1 MKKKSGKFERREIL
15 PQFGTLHYS
24 LLYNEN
30 SAIHVSELFEPPYKP
45 TPLHTYLFVLLNI
58 IYLVCFKAHLTTH
71 CNFQKIAL
79 FTKLIDQSEST
90 ATSTT
95 SIGKPIMTQLR
106 MKNPA
111 ELMLGFTLIKYTV
124 NKMSGKHVGRTIS
137 GYKLSC
143 EEQVLHVSR

>member
-1 MKKKSGKFERREIL
+1 M
-15 PQFGTLHYS
+15 
-24 LLYNEN
+24 
-30 SAIHVSELFEPPYKP
+30 SELFEPPYKP
-45 TPLHTYLFVLLNI
+45 TPLHTYLFVLLNM

-79 FTKLIDQSEST
+79 ITKLIDQSEPT

-95 SIGKPIMTQLR
+95 SIGKPVMTQLW
-106 MKNPA
+106 MKIPG
-111 ELMLGFTLIKYTV
+111 ELMLGFTLIKHTV
-124 NKMSGKHVGRTIS
+124 NNMSGKHVGSRTIS

>member
-1 MKKKSGKFERREIL
+1 MKTVLSMC
-15 PQFGTLHYS
+15 
-24 LLYNEN
+24 
-30 SAIHVSELFEPPYKP
+30 VSELFEPPYKP

-95 SIGKPIMTQLR
+95 SIGKPIMPQLR

-124 NKMSGKHVGRTIS
+124 NKMSGKHVG
-137 GYKLSC
+137 
-143 EEQVLHVSR
+143 